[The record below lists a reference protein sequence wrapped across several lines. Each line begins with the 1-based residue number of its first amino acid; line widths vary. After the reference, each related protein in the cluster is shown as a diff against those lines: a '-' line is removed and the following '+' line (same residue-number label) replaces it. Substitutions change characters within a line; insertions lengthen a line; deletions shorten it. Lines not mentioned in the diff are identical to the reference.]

1 MIDIQELYKHYL
13 THPNIITDSR
23 KIEQGCIFFSLK
35 GPHFNGNQ
43 YAKEAIDK
51 GAAFAVV
58 DENEYAVGQQYI
70 LVKDVLSSLQALA
83 RYHRQQF
90 SMPLL
95 AITGSNGKTTTKEL
109 LHAVFSTHFKTH
121 CTQGNLNNHIGVP
134 LTLLAMP
141 ADTEF
146 AIVEMGANH
155 VGEIDALCKI
165 ALPTHGIITN
175 IGKAHLEGFKS
186 LEGVKKAKSELYRHI
201 QATGGMVFVNKDVN
215 YLSELA
221 AELPYKLLYGQA
233 TIAQTKDL
241 RYVHSAATHPFVK
254 AVFMD
259 GDKKVE
265 VNSRLMGAY
274 NFHNILTAIVVAR
287 FFKIP
292 SEKIQQAIENYFPQ
306 NNRSQLI
313 EIKNN
318 TYLLDAYNA
327 NPESMKQA
335 LTYFAQMPATRRI
348 AILGDMLE
356 LGDYSEKEHNTILQ
370 LAVDLGLHKIW
381 LVGDAFAKTI
391 HQSEKIKRFGNVYE
405 LKRWYQGQQESNT
418 HFLLK
423 GSRGI
428 ELEKFILEEGKS

>member
-1 MIDIQELYKHYL
+1 
-13 THPNIITDSR
+13 
-23 KIEQGCIFFSLK
+23 
-35 GPHFNGNQ
+35 
-43 YAKEAIDK
+43 
-51 GAAFAVV
+51 
-58 DENEYAVGQQYI
+58 
-70 LVKDVLSSLQALA
+70 
-83 RYHRQQF
+83 
-90 SMPLL
+90 
-95 AITGSNGKTTTKEL
+95 
-109 LHAVFSTHFKTH
+109 
-121 CTQGNLNNHIGVP
+121 
-134 LTLLAMP
+134 
-141 ADTEF
+141 
-146 AIVEMGANH
+146 
-155 VGEIDALCKI
+155 
-165 ALPTHGIITN
+165 
-175 IGKAHLEGFKS
+175 
-186 LEGVKKAKSELYRHI
+186 
-201 QATGGMVFVNKDVN
+201 
-215 YLSELA
+215 
-221 AELPYKLLYGQA
+221 
-233 TIAQTKDL
+233 
-241 RYVHSAATHPFVK
+241 
-254 AVFMD
+254 
-259 GDKKVE
+259 
-265 VNSRLMGAY
+265 
-274 NFHNILTAIVVAR
+274 TAIVVAR